1 MAEKTA
7 ASSDEDIVRRIC
19 GACPMLVEGT
29 RANQGGTKDGAA
41 MIFMADTGDV
51 KEPCYS
57 VMARAKASSSAAHDI
72 ASALR

>member
-1 MAEKTA
+1 
-7 ASSDEDIVRRIC
+7 
-19 GACPMLVEGT
+19 MLVEGT